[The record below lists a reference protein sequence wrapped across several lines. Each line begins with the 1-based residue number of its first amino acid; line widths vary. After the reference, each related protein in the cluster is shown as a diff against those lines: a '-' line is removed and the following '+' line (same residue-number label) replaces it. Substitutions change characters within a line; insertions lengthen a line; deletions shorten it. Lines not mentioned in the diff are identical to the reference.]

1 MKAVI
6 LLAGMGNR
14 MQPLTHDTPKSL
26 LPIGDSNTL
35 EQMIRTLMKY
45 EIRSF
50 VIVCGHM
57 QEKIREYVA
66 RTFPLLDCA
75 FVTNERYKT
84 TNTGYS
90 LMLVKDYVQGES
102 FIKLDG
108 DVIFQE
114 EIIGQLVGAD
124 GSSSYVCVDSSGV
137 DEEVIKVQSDAN
149 GNVARIG
156 NELPVSSAAG
166 ESIGV
171 ERIDERSNSAL
182 FAALEK
188 MMEQVANHHLYY
200 EVAYDAIIQA
210 GEPFKTLDIT
220 GLRWVEIDT
229 QGDYRL
235 AQEYC
240 GHPTWIA
247 GRVSPRQ

>member
-35 EQMIRTLMKY
+35 EHMIRKLMKY

-57 QEKIREYVA
+57 QEEIRQYVA

-75 FVTNERYKT
+75 FATNERYKT

-90 LMLVKDYVQGES
+90 LMLAKDHLQGES

-114 EIIGQLVGAD
+114 EIIRRLVEAD
-124 GSSSYVCVDSSGV
+124 GFSSYVCVDSSGI
-137 DEEVIKVQSDAN
+137 DDEVIKVQCDP
-149 GNVARIG
+149 NVARIG
-156 NELPVSSAAG
+156 NELPVSSATG

-171 ERIDERSNSAL
+171 ERIDERSNAAL
-182 FAALEK
+182 FAALEQ
-188 MMEQVANHHLYY
+188 MMEQVANHQLYY

-210 GEPFKTLDIT
+210 GESFKSLDIT

-229 QGDYRL
+229 LSDYRL
-235 AQEYC
+235 AQEYF
-240 GHPTWIA
+240 GHP
-247 GRVSPRQ
+247 VS

>member
-14 MQPLTHDTPKSL
+14 MQPLTNDTPKSL

-35 EQMIRTLMKY
+35 EHMIRKLMKC

-57 QEKIREYVA
+57 QEEIRRYVA
-66 RTFPLLDCA
+66 RTFPLLESA
-75 FVTNERYKT
+75 FVTNEKYKT

-90 LMLVKDYVQGES
+90 LMLAKDHLQGES

-108 DVIFQE
+108 DVIFEE
-114 EIIGQLVGAD
+114 EILRLVVEAD
-124 GSSSYVCVDSSGV
+124 SASSYVCVDSSGV
-137 DEEVIKVQSDAN
+137 DDEVIKVQCDAN
-149 GNVARIG
+149 GTVARIG
-156 NELPVSSAAG
+156 KELPVSSAAG

-171 ERIDERSNSAL
+171 ERIDERSNAAL
-182 FAALEK
+182 FAALEQ
-188 MMEQVANHHLYY
+188 MMEEVANHQLYY

-229 QGDYRL
+229 LSDYRL
-235 AQEYC
+235 AQEYF
-240 GHPTWIA
+240 GHP
-247 GRVSPRQ
+247 VS

>member
-14 MQPLTHDTPKSL
+14 MQPLTNDTPKSL

-35 EQMIRTLMKY
+35 EQMIRKLMKC

-57 QEKIREYVA
+57 QEEIRQYVA

-75 FVTNERYKT
+75 FATNEKYKT

-90 LMLVKDYVQGES
+90 LMLAKDHLQGES

-114 EIIGQLVGAD
+114 EIIKQLVEAD
-124 GSSSYVCVDSSGV
+124 GASSYVCVDRSGV
-137 DEEVIKVQSDAN
+137 DDEVIKVQCDAS
-149 GNVARIG
+149 GTVVRIG
-156 NELPVSSAAG
+156 NELPVSSATG

-171 ERIDERSNSAL
+171 ERIDKRSNAAL
-182 FAALEK
+182 FAALEQ
-188 MMEQVANHHLYY
+188 MMEQVANHQLYY

-229 QGDYRL
+229 LSDYLL
-235 AQEYC
+235 AQEYF
-240 GHPTWIA
+240 
-247 GRVSPRQ
+247 GRPAS